1 MQSMGIS
8 MLSIGIQSFDDKYLK
23 LLGRNYSSKNIETAF
38 NLIKKFKFQ
47 NVNVDLI
54 FAFPNQTQEELLQ
67 DITKVNRLGVD
78 QITTYPLFTFPYSTI
93 GKYMKIKKIKMPN
106 FFTRRK
112 FYKTIYNYFKK
123 NNYEIASVWSF
134 QKASEKQKY
143 SSVTRNSYIGLG
155 AGAGSRLETVFYF
168 NTFSIDDYEKCLLE
182 KSILPIAID
191 MPISTKLSNLYWF
204 YWKLYET
211 KFSFH
216 DFQKKCDWKLKF
228 LMKLFFLTG
237 LYKKNNDKIQLTEK
251 GAFWIHLAQNYFMLD
266 YINKVWSK
274 MKKESFPEKIEI

>member
-93 GKYMKIKKIKMPN
+93 GKYMKIKK
-106 FFTRRK
+106 
-112 FYKTIYNYFKK
+112 
-123 NNYEIASVWSF
+123 
-134 QKASEKQKY
+134 
-143 SSVTRNSYIGLG
+143 L
-155 AGAGSRLETVFYF
+155 
-168 NTFSIDDYEKCLLE
+168 KCQ
-182 KSILPIAID
+182 I
-191 MPISTKLSNLYWF
+191 
-204 YWKLYET
+204 
-211 KFSFH
+211 
-216 DFQKKCDWKLKF
+216 F
-228 LMKLFFLTG
+228 L
-237 LYKKNNDKIQLTEK
+237 QE
-251 GAFWIHLAQNYFMLD
+251 
-266 YINKVWSK
+266 
-274 MKKESFPEKIEI
+274 ESFIKPFTITLKKIIMK